1 MPSGLAKE
9 ASQMAKGQ
17 QVMSSDFSLATRA
30 AVTDLS
36 SAVGTPAAG
45 TVDVTATPTQ
55 STINNNFATLVQRI
69 NVLTQALRDAGI
81 IAS

>member
-1 MPSGLAKE
+1 
-9 ASQMAKGQ
+9 MAKGR
-17 QVMSSDFSLATRA
+17 QVLSSDLSLANTA
-30 AVTDLS
+30 GVTDLT

-81 IAS
+81 VAS

>member
-1 MPSGLAKE
+1 
-9 ASQMAKGQ
+9 MAKGQ
-17 QVMSSDFSLATRA
+17 HVLGTDGALAVRSA
-30 AVTDLS
+30 LTDLT

-69 NVLTQALRDAGI
+69 NALSAALRDAGI

>member
-1 MPSGLAKE
+1 
-9 ASQMAKGQ
+9 MAKGQ
-17 QVMSSDFSLATRA
+17 QVIGTDGALASA
-30 AVTDLS
+30 PVTDLT

-69 NVLTQALRDAGI
+69 NALTQALRDAGI